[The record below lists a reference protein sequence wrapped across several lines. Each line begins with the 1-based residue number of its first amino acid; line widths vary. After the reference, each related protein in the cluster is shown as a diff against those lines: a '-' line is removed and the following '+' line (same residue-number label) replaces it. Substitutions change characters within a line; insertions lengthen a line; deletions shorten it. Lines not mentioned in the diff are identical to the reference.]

1 MRNCVSVGMYYS
13 VKPVCSGVNYYEK
26 LCFCGHVLQCEAT
39 AGNQCGII
47 SEISTYS
54 SALQGFAL

>member
-1 MRNCVSVGMYYS
+1 
-13 VKPVCSGVNYYEK
+13 VCSGVNYYEK